1 MAQGQAGAA
10 ESSRAQSPRLP
21 KQVWYSWVGH
31 TSRMKKPNSLEPA
44 AASKL
49 FGILAK
55 SACKVNLTW
64 TAPGTL
70 LQVADHQPFPLTSA
84 PLTQTGCLGWVFP
97 VCLRI
102 LQSRAMVGLFQH
114 LSTHCTLCTELGSGI
129 FAR

>member
-1 MAQGQAGAA
+1 
-10 ESSRAQSPRLP
+10 
-21 KQVWYSWVGH
+21 
-31 TSRMKKPNSLEPA
+31 MKKPNSLGPA

-55 SACKVNLTW
+55 SACKVNLSW

-70 LQVADHQPFPLTSA
+70 LQVANHQPLPLTSA
-84 PLTQTGCLGWVFP
+84 PLTQTVCLGLVLP

-102 LQSRAMVGLFQH
+102 LQSRATVGLFQH
-114 LSTHCTLCTELGSGI
+114 LSTHYTLCTELGSGI